1 MLKVL
6 AKVSGSD
13 ITFYFMMGAKKH
25 IHFLSRQDSKWKYDL
40 HISIENLSFKS
51 YFWKGEIFV
60 LHDIPNN
67 YHLIFL
73 WALSSSVE
81 RTQMSTLVLDL
92 TEKKEA
98 RKASAL
104 WKEVQLRA
112 KV

>member
-6 AKVSGSD
+6 AKVKVGISD

-25 IHFLSRQDSKWKYDL
+25 IHFLSRQVSKWKYDL

-60 LHDIPNN
+60 LDDIPNN

-73 WALSSSVE
+73 WALSLFSREESVH
-81 RTQMSTLVLDL
+81 
-92 TEKKEA
+92 KC
-98 RKASAL
+98 
-104 WKEVQLRA
+104 QL
-112 KV
+112 